1 MKRNT
6 IAAPDSG
13 HIGRLLAL
21 VRFAGLVRSRD
32 LAGIGVPRAYL
43 QRLVDRG
50 DLVQHARGIYG
61 PSGAPIT
68 ENHSL
73 AQTCTHLPNG
83 VVCLV
88 SALRFHGITTQLP
101 HEVWIAIDRGTWTP
115 ISTGTKLRV
124 FHFSGDSMTA
134 GIETHSVEGVRVQVY
149 SVPKTIADCF
159 KFRNKVGLDVAIE
172 ALREGWRMRRF
183 TMDELWTH
191 AKVCR
196 VSNVMRP
203 YLEMLP

>member
-1 MKRNT
+1 MKGNIT
-6 IAAPDSG
+6 TAPNPAHSE
-13 HIGRLLAL
+13 RLLSL
-21 VRFAGLVRSRD
+21 VRQAGLVRARD

-50 DLVQHARGIYG
+50 QLVQYARGIYG
-61 PSGAPIT
+61 HPDAPIT

-88 SALRFHGITTQLP
+88 SALSFHRLTTQLP
-101 HEVWIAIDRGTWTP
+101 YEVWIAIERGTWTP
-115 ISTGTKLRV
+115 ISEGTKLRV
-124 FHFSGDSMTA
+124 FHFSSESMTT
-134 GIETHSVEGVRVQVY
+134 GIELHSVEGVNVQVY
-149 SVPKTIADCF
+149 SVPKTVADCF

-172 ALREGWRMRRF
+172 ALREGWRLRRF
-183 TMDELWTH
+183 TMDELWSY

>member
-6 IAAPDSG
+6 KAALNSG
-13 HIGRLLAL
+13 HIGRLLDF
-21 VRFAGLVRSRD
+21 VRLAGLVRSRD
-32 LAGIGVPRAYL
+32 LAAIGVPRAYL

-50 DLVQHARGIYG
+50 ALVQHARGIYG
-61 PSGAPIT
+61 LSGAPIT

-101 HEVWIAIDRGTWTP
+101 HEVWIAIERGTWTP
-115 ISTGTKLRV
+115 ISTGTKLRI
-124 FHFSGDSMTA
+124 FHFSCDSMTA
-134 GIETHSVEGVRVQVY
+134 GIEAHSVEGVRVQVY
-149 SVPKTIADCF
+149 SVSKTIADCF

-172 ALREGWRMRRF
+172 ALREGWRMHRF

>member
-1 MKRNT
+1 
-6 IAAPDSG
+6 
-13 HIGRLLAL
+13 
-21 VRFAGLVRSRD
+21 LVRSRD
-32 LAGIGVPRAYL
+32 LAAIGVPRAYL

-61 PSGAPIT
+61 LSGAPIT

-101 HEVWIAIDRGTWTP
+101 HEVWIAIERGTWTP
-115 ISTGTKLRV
+115 ISTGTKLRI
-124 FHFSGDSMTA
+124 FHFSCDSMTA
-134 GIETHSVEGVRVQVY
+134 GIEAHSVEGARVQVY
-149 SVPKTIADCF
+149 SVSKTIADCF

>member
-1 MKRNT
+1 MKGNSIT
-6 IAAPDSG
+6 VPNSG
-13 HIGRLLAL
+13 HSERLLDFVRRERL
-21 VRFAGLVRSRD
+21 VRARD
-32 LAGIGVPRAYL
+32 LTGIGVPRAYL
-43 QRLVDRG
+43 QRHVDRG

-61 PSGAPIT
+61 PSDAPIT

-88 SALRFHGITTQLP
+88 SALSFHGLTTQLP
-101 HEVWIAIDRGTWTP
+101 HEVWIAIERGTWTP

-124 FHFSGDSMTA
+124 FHFSGESMTA
-134 GIETHSVEGVRVQVY
+134 GIEVHSIEGARAHVY

-159 KFRNKVGLDVAIE
+159 KCRNKVGLDVAIE
-172 ALREGWRMRRF
+172 ALREGWRLRRF
-183 TMDELWTH
+183 TMDELWSY

>member
-1 MKRNT
+1 MKGNT
-6 IAAPDSG
+6 LAESNSG
-13 HIGRLLAL
+13 HSARLLDL
-21 VRFAGLVRSRD
+21 VRRAGLLRARD
-32 LAGIGVPRAYL
+32 LVAIGVPRAYL

-50 DLVQHARGIYG
+50 HLVQHARGIYG
-61 PSGAPIT
+61 PSDAPFT

-73 AQTCTHLPNG
+73 AQTCTHLPSG

-88 SALRFHGITTQLP
+88 SALSFHGLTTQLP
-101 HEVWIAIDRGTWTP
+101 FEVWIAIERGTWTP
-115 ISTGTKLRV
+115 ISTDTKLRV
-124 FHFSGDSMTA
+124 FHFSGESMTS
-134 GIETHSVEGVRVQVY
+134 GIEVHSVEGVRVQVY

-159 KFRNKVGLDVAIE
+159 KFRNKVGMDVAIE
-172 ALREGWRMRRF
+172 ALREGWRLRRF
-183 TMDELWTH
+183 TMDELWSY

>member
-6 IAAPDSG
+6 KAALNSG
-13 HIGRLLAL
+13 HIGRLLDF
-21 VRFAGLVRSRD
+21 VRLAGLVRSRD
-32 LAGIGVPRAYL
+32 LAAIGVPRAYL

-50 DLVQHARGIYG
+50 ALVQHARGIYG
-61 PSGAPIT
+61 LSGAPIT

-101 HEVWIAIDRGTWTP
+101 HEVWIAIERGTWTP
-115 ISTGTKLRV
+115 ISTGTKLRI
-124 FHFSGDSMTA
+124 FHFSCDSMTA
-134 GIETHSVEGVRVQVY
+134 GIEAHSVEGVRVQVY
-149 SVPKTIADCF
+149 SVSKTIADCF

-172 ALREGWRMRRF
+172 ALREGWRMHRF
-183 TMDELWTH
+183 TMDELWTY

>member
-6 IAAPDSG
+6 KAALNSG
-13 HIGRLLAL
+13 HIGRLLDF
-21 VRFAGLVRSRD
+21 VRLAGLVRSRD
-32 LAGIGVPRAYL
+32 LAAIGVPRAYL

-50 DLVQHARGIYG
+50 DLVQHTRGIYG
-61 PSGAPIT
+61 LSGAPIT

-101 HEVWIAIDRGTWTP
+101 HEVWIAIERGTWTP
-115 ISTGTKLRV
+115 ISTGTKLRI
-124 FHFSGDSMTA
+124 FHFSCDSMTS
-134 GIETHSVEGVRVQVY
+134 GIEAHSVEGVRVQVY
-149 SVPKTIADCF
+149 SVSKTIADCF